1 MNFVVLDLE
10 LTQNPGTTPK
20 IIQIGAA
27 KMNSRTGRV
36 ESTFS
41 EICNPGEVPD
51 AFITE
56 LTGIS
61 AEAVSG
67 AKPIKEV
74 LEAFWAWFANQQVG
88 GLIYQW
94 GRGDTYDLVNA
105 SKAAEVAPHPKTRSF
120 DLKQFASP
128 FRQAKK
134 QSVVGG
140 LKNTMSLFGL
150 EFHGRQ
156 HDALND
162 AKAAGEL
169 FVYLNARILKIEA
182 IERVLAERPFQ
193 HRSPVLDK

>member
-10 LTQNPGTTPK
+10 LTQNLGTTPK

-27 KMNSRTGRV
+27 KMNSITGRV
-36 ESTFS
+36 HSTFS
-41 EICNPGEVPD
+41 ELCNPGEVPD

-56 LTGIS
+56 LTGIT
-61 AEAVSG
+61 AEAISG

-74 LEAFWAWFANQQVG
+74 LKAFWVWFDNQQVG

-94 GRGDTYDLVNA
+94 GRGDTHDLASA
-105 SKAAEVAPHPKTRSF
+105 SKAAAVSIHPKTRSF

-134 QSVVGG
+134 QSTAGG
-140 LKNTMSLFGL
+140 IKSTMSLFGL

-169 FVYLNARILKIEA
+169 FVYLNARILKIET
-182 IERVLAERPFQ
+182 IERVLAEKLFRRQ
-193 HRSPVLDK
+193 